1 MPKNKRPVARKPQKS
16 NAAAEDNGDALIAKL
31 CELAADLAE
40 PDEAQPDE
48 VARRLEGELNRL
60 VKRCI
65 HQKKDEIL
73 YEAQLRLSE
82 DNEESFRL
90 LKQRVEEASEV
101 LVTARADGKNVEINA
116 FAIPVFVRTIGGL
129 QREACFQDQEAF
141 ELLTASLQQ
150 AGLESADA
158 KVVLVSHAYHVDEI
172 DAITYSH
179 LQGMVRDA
187 HTALTGKGLVPT
199 LEIDR
204 SIGGWPASLFG
215 PEDQAVELRFLLG
228 FAYKTTDD
236 AFYRVPD
243 DEAAADAYFAAR
255 AERFERWAEQ
265 YAALVKRCL
274 VQGNAE
280 VEINFLYQDL
290 FHGAK
295 ERGIAEYLLLQMM
308 SELNALLDESGHS
321 AEGTSAVAGVVEA
334 PDGLALRVNLY
345 AAGDGALLAS
355 CEKPCIQARELDDEF
370 SDVYDALMTMGVATM
385 ALAKEF
391 SDEGTALD
399 LQAYP

>member
-16 NAAAEDNGDALIAKL
+16 DAAPEDNGDALIAKL

-40 PDEAQPDE
+40 PDEALSDE
-48 VARRLEGELNRL
+48 VARRLEGELNKL

-73 YEAQLRLSE
+73 YEAQLRTSDDDE
-82 DNEESFRL
+82 AAFHL

-101 LVTARADGKNVEINA
+101 LVTARTDGKNVEINA
-116 FAIPVFVRTIGGL
+116 FAIPVFVRTTGGL

-199 LEIDR
+199 LDIDR
-204 SIGGWPASLFG
+204 SISGWPPGLFG

-228 FAYKTTDD
+228 FASKTTDD

-243 DEAAADAYFAAR
+243 DETAADAYFAAR
-255 AERFERWAEQ
+255 AGRFERWAEQ
-265 YAALVKRCL
+265 STALVKRCL
-274 VQGNAE
+274 VQGDAE

-295 ERGIAEYLLLQMM
+295 EHGIAEYLLLQMM
-308 SELNALLDESGHS
+308 SELNALLDESGTT
-321 AEGTSAVAGVVEA
+321 ADGVKAVVGVVEA
-334 PDGLALRVNLY
+334 PDGLALRIDLHGP
-345 AAGDGALLAS
+345 GDDALLAS
-355 CEKPCIQARELDDEF
+355 CEKPCIQGRDLDDEL

-385 ALAKEF
+385 AVAKEF
-391 SDEGTALD
+391 SDDGTALE
-399 LQAYP
+399 LQPYP